1 MPTCRCYFVGALP
14 SCIWGGK
21 IAAMKVGFFGLK
33 ADPARRSER
42 VAKIR
47 NQEGKGRERA
57 AETGRSSRGERT
69 IAELSACRYDE
80 YAELRS

>member
-1 MPTCRCYFVGALP
+1 MQMLLRRGPAQLHLGRKNCCDEGR
-14 SCIWGGK
+14 
-21 IAAMKVGFFGLK
+21 FFRVEGRS
-33 ADPARRSER
+33 ARRSER

>member
-1 MPTCRCYFVGALP
+1 MLAISLAEAPKLDALRE
-14 SCIWGGK
+14 
-21 IAAMKVGFFGLK
+21 AL
-33 ADPARRSER
+33 
-42 VAKIR
+42 
-47 NQEGKGRERA
+47 QEGKGRERA